1 MSHTR
6 LRYDPDEWAYDAGQ
20 WWEPLADLAGTAKGG
35 PSAWR
40 KILGIDEF
48 FDQRI
53 LGQARL
59 FTPWICLAAAAAA
72 ASAARA
78 WGDGASRQDDEDG
91 AWNLAVTALELAVA
105 LQRLRWEDGIVGDAV
120 LSTAELCARG
130 RAALAGRTMTRT
142 ADGTGAA
149 VRMVAGWVAQS
160 GAHPR
165 LPQRTAGTHRM
176 SSRDSLSPGQAVAAV
191 AYAVLGALPDPL
203 AWGAAHLVE
212 RFATGTLDN
221 LADTGKPDDPPA
233 EAWANV
239 PLVSE
244 QGVLGVFEARRQ
256 RSSLT
261 MPVGLVVPDL
271 ARLAFTHAN
280 DDFTTSVADA
290 YAAAWQ
296 VKPPAGPG
304 ELVSWSLQP
313 PGGGHP
319 LAERSL
325 SGRSAGL
332 GAYVTFRALASLAV
346 FAESDTAFTGQ
357 VARDGTVGVVESA
370 SVKIQTAERHH
381 IRLVIHPRGQPW
393 RDPYHAVEL
402 QGVRRAEDAVIAA
415 AERLRG
421 LRTYLQAAC
430 HLVAPEPWLQAW
442 LDKQRPGLELPL
454 LNVVCRHQ
462 PPAHATGAAAEMVAG
477 MAPGLAVGRATARG
491 VPGSPAASPAGPNPP
506 VPGISHPEPEVPPCA
521 AHLLARRY
529 PRYSFAISADA
540 GGGNTITAKRLV
552 AEAAR
557 QALDSLRAIDAER
570 AAECTLP
577 LYLPLGDP
585 PASWDELVHKSVAA
599 LSALAEPG
607 VEISAAVASALRSD
621 SSRTWRALVVVDGTD
636 RARRRDD
643 DAPASRERDLIAL
656 IAEGPGVGQRWRPS
670 RSPQI
675 VLCGRRGD
683 PGHETAA
690 EALRRDRPGTMATMT
705 LDPLTNVE
713 IDRFVACLSGE
724 TLTGGARELAANPL
738 MLALSIIG
746 GQPQVGDSR
755 ATDVFDRGIDALLGD
770 EGELRQ
776 FLAEIAYRAATAKH
790 EPAGE
795 FDAADI
801 ARPHVRKAVE
811 TALADDDTEL
821 ARALAIDHD
830 ERRAVRN
837 AEEKTHLL
845 TTSDAGWRF
854 FHDRAFAFL
863 VADRIARHA
872 IGQPGRD
879 QDVFGSLTPH
889 LGDPLWAD
897 VIESVAR
904 LLELH
909 GSPALA

>member
-6 LRYDPDEWAYDAGQ
+6 LHYDPDEWAYDPGQ
-20 WWEPLADLAGTAKGG
+20 WWVPLADLAGTAKGG
-35 PSAWR
+35 PGAWR
-40 KILGIDEF
+40 KVLGVGEF
-48 FDQRI
+48 FDSRI
-53 LGQARL
+53 LGQGRL
-59 FTPWICLAAAAAA
+59 FTPWVCLAAAAAA

-78 WGDGASRQDDEDG
+78 WGAGAPQRGDEDG

-105 LQRLRWEDGIVGDAV
+105 LQRFRWEDGTVGDGV
-120 LSTAELCARG
+120 LSTAELSTRG
-130 RAALAGRTMTRT
+130 RAALAERVTVRA
-142 ADGTGAA
+142 ADGTIRAA
-149 VRMVAGWVAQS
+149 VRLVAGWVAQS
-160 GAHPR
+160 GAHSR
-165 LPQRTAGTHRM
+165 LPQRAPATHRM
-176 SSRDSLSPGQAVAAV
+176 SSQDCLPPSQAAAAV
-191 AYAVLGALPDPL
+191 ASAVLGALPDPL
-203 AWGAAHLVE
+203 AWGTADLVE
-212 RFATGTLDN
+212 RFATGALDN

-244 QGVLGVFEARRQ
+244 RGVLGVFEARRQ
-256 RSSLT
+256 RSALT
-261 MPVGLVVPDL
+261 VPVGLVVPDL

-319 LAERSL
+319 LAERIL
-325 SGRSAGL
+325 SGGSAGL
-332 GAYVTFRALASLAV
+332 GAYVAFRALGSLGV

-357 VARDGTVGVVESA
+357 VARDGSVGAVESA

-381 IRLVIHPRGQPW
+381 IRLVIHPRDQPW
-393 RDPYHAVEL
+393 HDPYHAVEL
-402 QGVRRAEDAVIAA
+402 HGVRRAEDAMIAA

-430 HLVAPEPWLQAW
+430 YLVAPEPWLQAW
-442 LDKQRPGLELPL
+442 LDKRRPGIKVPL
-454 LNVVCRHQ
+454 LNVMCRHQ
-462 PPAHATGAAAEMVAG
+462 PPA
-477 MAPGLAVGRATARG
+477 RATAAGAERVAEMAPALAAGG
-491 VPGSPAASPAGPNPP
+491 VPGHPAATATGPNPSL
-506 VPGISHPEPEVPPCA
+506 PGIIHPEPEVPPCA

-540 GGGNTITAKRLV
+540 GGGNTMTAKRLV

-557 QALDSLRAIDAER
+557 QALDSLRAIDADR
-570 AAECTLP
+570 ADECILP
-577 LYLPLGDP
+577 LYLPLGEL
-585 PASWDELVHKSVAA
+585 PASWDELVRNSVAA
-599 LSALAEPG
+599 LSKLTEPD
-607 VEISAAVASALRSD
+607 VEISAALASALRSD

-643 DAPASRERDLIAL
+643 DAAAGRERDLVAL
-656 IAEGPGVGQRWRPS
+656 IAEGPEVGRRWRPS

-675 VLCGRRGD
+675 VLCGRRGN
-683 PGHETAA
+683 PAHVRAA
-690 EALRRDRPGTMATMT
+690 EALRHDRPGTMATMS
-705 LDPLTNVE
+705 LDPLTNTE
-713 IDRFVACLSGE
+713 IDRFVACLSGDP
-724 TLTGGARELAANPL
+724 LTGGARELAANPL

-746 GQPQVGDSR
+746 GQPQAGVSR
-755 ATDVFDRGIDALLGD
+755 ATDLFDRGIDALLGE

-795 FDAADI
+795 FDAAAI
-801 ARPHVRKAVE
+801 ARPHVREAVE

-821 ARALAIDHD
+821 ARALALDHD

-872 IGQPGRD
+872 IGQPGSA
-879 QDVFGSLTPH
+879 QDLFGSLSPH

-909 GSPALA
+909 EPPALA